1 MDHAQVAEMSREHLD
16 TPGESGQLVKNPPRK
31 AKNQKTIKFSTPHPM
46 ESCEICGKS
55 FKKGRG
61 LSIHQTKA
69 GCKSVL
75 ENRIKN
81 KSKSSGLHDSN
92 HSGSTEVNTQ
102 DRLPLKSE
110 TSHNEERESIQIQV
124 KTDSSVPKEKRE
136 LTNDHAKRKVENRM
150 AESPA
155 KDSTITIESRP
166 STKKTI
172 STTPI
177 CLPMQEQSEH
187 APKKEEIPFLKSPQ
201 KREQLDDAPKEEE
214 LTTSRSPPKQETT
227 VDAPRNEKDL
237 KVKKLHSIKKYFNS
251 SDKPNILTRGQVP
264 PGKLK
269 VISAEVKKTK
279 AEQQDIRQ
287 WGKKKK
293 LQQACGSYTGN

>member
-1 MDHAQVAEMSREHLD
+1 MV
-16 TPGESGQLVKNPPRK
+16 
-31 AKNQKTIKFSTPHPM
+31 
-46 ESCEICGKS
+46 
-55 FKKGRG
+55 
-61 LSIHQTKA
+61 LSKI
-69 GCKSVL
+69 
-75 ENRIKN
+75 
-81 KSKSSGLHDSN
+81 
-92 HSGSTEVNTQ
+92 TEVNTL

-110 TSHNEERESIQIQV
+110 TSHNEERESILIQV
-124 KTDSSVPKEKRE
+124 KTLTDSSVPKEKRE

-201 KREQLDDAPKEEE
+201 NREQLDDVPKEEE
-214 LTTSRSPPKQETT
+214 LTTSRSPPKQETP
-227 VDAPRNEKDL
+227 VDAPQNENDL
-237 KVKKLHSIKKYFNS
+237 KVKKLHTIKEYFKS
-251 SDKPNILTRGQVP
+251 SEKPNTLTRGQVP

-269 VISAEVKKTK
+269 VIPAKVKKTK
-279 AEQQDIRQ
+279 AEQQDIR
-287 WGKKKK
+287 
-293 LQQACGSYTGN
+293 